1 MLPVTYDPTLVLASV
16 LVAVMA
22 AYTGLRM
29 AAGIGVLAPT
39 RRKGEIAKAAVALG
53 GGIWSMHFVAMLAV
67 SLPVSIEYDALRTLG
82 SVLIAILITGLGLIA
97 LHAGPA
103 SPGRL
108 VAAGALT
115 GLGIVSMHY
124 VGMSAIG
131 GNCVPVFA
139 PEGTVISTA
148 IAIGASIGAF
158 WLAYRERPHAHLA
171 LGAVALGLAISAMH
185 YSAMIYTHFSLA
197 TEVVPISEPTLTGGV
212 LAMIVAVAAF
222 VICGL
227 FLLTALP
234 LGQEP
239 AMAAAGH
246 GGGATTLLPRGHAAT
261 PGRTPQTGA
270 LAADVALRALE
281 APEAAPAPQGA
292 LPARAPAPA
301 AAAGAIVAAAPAAVA
316 PAAVATEAAAETPLR
331 AGAPVRLPYELN
343 NTVRFVGLD
352 EVSAIRADGHYTW
365 LKRGESE
372 LFCPWAISRVETMV
386 DPRLFVRTHRSHLVN
401 IAHVTGFSRD
411 GDKAFCLIG
420 EGDGSRVPVSRAR
433 VADIRRLLGME

>member
-1 MLPVTYDPTLVLASV
+1 MLPVAYDPTLVLASV

-22 AYTGLRM
+22 AYTGLRVTS
-29 AAGIGVLAPT
+29 GIGALSSD
-39 RRKGEIAKAAVALG
+39 RQKIEIAKAAVALG

-67 SLPVSIEYDALRTLG
+67 GLPVPIEYDALRTLG

-97 LHAGPA
+97 LHAGPP

-108 VAAGALT
+108 VAAGTMT
-115 GLGIVSMHY
+115 GLGIVSMHF

-131 GNCVPVFA
+131 GNCVPAFA
-139 PEGTVISTA
+139 PEGYVISTM

-185 YSAMIYTHFSLA
+185 YSAMIYTRFSLA
-197 TEVVPISEPTLTGGV
+197 TEIVPISEPTLTGGV

-234 LGQEP
+234 LGPEP
-239 AMAAAGH
+239 AMAAAGSGAPAAMPRGRAGGWAQASTAPAVDVTQRAGAVEAAALPPFAQPPRAPAPPSAT
-246 GGGATTLLPRGHAAT
+246 GGGLATAAH
-261 PGRTPQTGA
+261 GE
-270 LAADVALRALE
+270 AAVE
-281 APEAAPAPQGA
+281 ARPAAPAP
-292 LPARAPAPA
+292 PP
-301 AAAGAIVAAAPAAVA
+301 
-316 PAAVATEAAAETPLR
+316 TP
-331 AGAPVRLPYELN
+331 GRLPYELN
-343 NTVRFVGLD
+343 NTVRFVALD
-352 EVSAIRADGHYTW
+352 DVSAIRADGHYTW
-365 LKRGESE
+365 LRRGDAE
-372 LFCPWAISRVETMV
+372 LFCPWSISKVETLV
-386 DPRLFVRTHRSHLVN
+386 DPERFVRTHRSHLVN
-401 IAHVTGFSRD
+401 IGHVTGFARD

-420 EGDGSRVPVSRAR
+420 ENDDSRVPVSRTR

>member
-1 MLPVTYDPTLVLASV
+1 MLPVAYDPTLVVASV

-29 AAGIGVLAPT
+29 TTGIAALSAH
-39 RRKGEIAKAAVALG
+39 RRKIEIAKAAVALG

-67 SLPVSIEYDALRTLG
+67 RLPVSIEYDALRTLG

-97 LHAGPA
+97 LHAGPP

-108 VAAGALT
+108 VAAGTMT

-131 GNCVPVFA
+131 GNCVPAFA
-139 PEGTVISTA
+139 PEGYVISTM

-185 YSAMIYTHFSLA
+185 YSAMIYTRFSLA
-197 TEVVPISEPTLTGGV
+197 TDIVPISEPTLTGGV

-234 LGQEP
+234 LGAE
-239 AMAAAGH
+239 ANVAAGDA
-246 GGGATTLLPRGHAAT
+246 GAASPAT
-261 PGRTPQTGA
+261 P
-270 LAADVALRALE
+270 
-281 APEAAPAPQGA
+281 APFVFAG
-292 LPARAPAPA
+292 ARAGAGVIAP
-301 AAAGAIVAAAPAAVA
+301 PLAVA
-316 PAAVATEAAAETPLR
+316 PAAAVAVAAGAGGRAATQDAVDTGRAAAHARSLAPASSAEPQPAP
-331 AGAPVRLPYELN
+331 AGAPARLPYEHN
-343 NTVRFVGLD
+343 NAVRFVALD
-352 EVSAIRADGHYTW
+352 DVSAIRADGHYTW
-365 LKRGESE
+365 LRRGGTE
-372 LFCPWAISRVETMV
+372 LFCPWSISKVETLV
-386 DPRLFVRTHRSHLVN
+386 DPERFVRTHRSHLVN
-401 IAHVTGFSRD
+401 IGHVTGFSRD
-411 GDKAFCLIG
+411 GDKAFCLVG
-420 EGDGSRVPVSRAR
+420 ESDDGRVPVSRTR
-433 VADIRRLLGME
+433 VADMRRLLGME

>member
-1 MLPVTYDPTLVLASV
+1 MLPVAYDPTLVVASV

-22 AYTGLRM
+22 AYTGLRVTT
-29 AAGIGVLAPT
+29 GIGALSAH
-39 RRKGEIAKAAVALG
+39 RQKIEIAKAAVALG

-67 SLPVSIEYDALRTLG
+67 SLPVPIEYDALRTLG

-97 LHAGPA
+97 LHAGDP

-108 VAAGALT
+108 VAAGTMT

-131 GNCVPVFA
+131 GNCMPLFA
-139 PEGTVISTA
+139 PEGYVISTM

-185 YSAMIYTHFSLA
+185 YSAMIYTRFSLA
-197 TEVVPISEPTLTGGV
+197 TEIVPISEPTLTGGV

-234 LGQEP
+234 LGEAP
-239 AMAAAGH
+239 AMATAGS
-246 GGGATTLLPRGHAAT
+246 GGGTSPAMPRGLATAGIGAAT
-261 PGRTPQTGA
+261 PAIATAGNISHRTSDVD
-270 LAADVALRALE
+270 AAASPFAQPARVAPT
-281 APEAAPAPQGA
+281 PEASVG
-292 LPARAPAPA
+292 
-301 AAAGAIVAAAPAAVA
+301 G
-316 PAAVATEAAAETPLR
+316 VATAARTETAVEARSPLPTPPPTP
-331 AGAPVRLPYELN
+331 GRLPYELN
-343 NTVRFVGLD
+343 NTVRFVALD
-352 EVSAIRADGHYTW
+352 DVSAIRADGHYTW
-365 LKRGESE
+365 LRRGDSE
-372 LFCPWAISRVETMV
+372 LFCPWSISKVETLV
-386 DPRLFVRTHRSHLVN
+386 DAERFVRTHRSHLVN

-420 EGDGSRVPVSRAR
+420 ESDESRVPVSRTR

>member
-1 MLPVTYDPTLVLASV
+1 MLPVLYDPMLVVASV

-103 SPGRL
+103 SPRRL

-131 GNCVPVFA
+131 GNCVPLFA

-246 GGGATTLLPRGHAAT
+246 PGSVPASLPRGIAAAGSGWT
-261 PGRTPQTGA
+261 PPSA
-270 LAADVALRALE
+270 APAADVALRAVE
-281 APEAAPAPQGA
+281 AQEVVPPPAP
-292 LPARAPAPA
+292 PARAPAPA
-301 AAAGAIVAAAPAAVA
+301 AASGGGAATAALTATRVETPTPAVA
-316 PAAVATEAAAETPLR
+316 

-343 NTVRFVGLD
+343 NTVRFVGLED
-352 EVSAIRADGHYTW
+352 VSAIRADGHYTW

-372 LFCPWAISRVETMV
+372 LFCPWAISKVETMV
-386 DPRLFVRTHRSHLVN
+386 DPQRFVRTHRSHLVN

-411 GDKAFCLIG
+411 GDKAFCLLG
-420 EGDGSRVPVSRAR
+420 EDDGSRVPVSRAR

>member
-1 MLPVTYDPTLVLASV
+1 MLPVAYDPTLVVASV

-29 AAGIGVLAPT
+29 TTGIAALSAHRQKI
-39 RRKGEIAKAAVALG
+39 EIAKAAVALG

-67 SLPVSIEYDALRTLG
+67 SLPVPIEYDALRTLG
-82 SVLIAILITGLGLIA
+82 SVLIAILITGLGLFG
-97 LHAGPA
+97 LHAGPP

-108 VAAGALT
+108 MAAGTMT
-115 GLGIVSMHY
+115 GLGIVSMHF

-131 GNCVPVFA
+131 GNCVPAFA
-139 PEGTVISTA
+139 PEGYVISTM

-185 YSAMIYTHFSLA
+185 YSAMIYTRFSLA
-197 TEVVPISEPTLTGGV
+197 TEIVPIAEPTLTGGV

-234 LGQEP
+234 LGEAP
-239 AMAAAGH
+239 AMAAAGP
-246 GGGATTLLPRGHAAT
+246 GGGSAPPARPSGLAAGWAPATAAPATDVAHRTAGAVEAAALRMVAQPSRAPATPEANRGGIATAARSEAAVEARPAAPVPAAT
-261 PGRTPQTGA
+261 PG
-270 LAADVALRALE
+270 
-281 APEAAPAPQGA
+281 
-292 LPARAPAPA
+292 
-301 AAAGAIVAAAPAAVA
+301 
-316 PAAVATEAAAETPLR
+316 
-331 AGAPVRLPYELN
+331 RLPYELN
-343 NTVRFVGLD
+343 NTVRFVALD
-352 EVSAIRADGHYTW
+352 DVSAIRADGHYTW
-365 LKRGESE
+365 LRRGDGE
-372 LFCPWAISRVETMV
+372 LFCPWSISKVETLV
-386 DPRLFVRTHRSHLVN
+386 DPERFVRTHRSHLVN
-401 IAHVTGFSRD
+401 IGHVTGFLRD

-420 EGDGSRVPVSRAR
+420 DSDESRVPVSRTR

>member
-1 MLPVTYDPTLVLASV
+1 MLPVAYDPTLVVASV

-22 AYTGLRM
+22 AYTGLRVTT
-29 AAGIGVLAPT
+29 GIGALSAS
-39 RRKGEIAKAAVALG
+39 RQKFEIAKAAVALG

-67 SLPVSIEYDALRTLG
+67 SLPVPIEYDALRTLG
-82 SVLIAILITGLGLIA
+82 SVLIAILITGLGLIG
-97 LHAGPA
+97 LHAGPP

-108 VAAGALT
+108 VAAGTMT

-131 GNCVPVFA
+131 GNCVPAFA
-139 PEGTVISTA
+139 PEGYVISTM
-148 IAIGASIGAF
+148 IAVGASIGAF

-185 YSAMIYTHFSLA
+185 YSAMIYTRFSLA
-197 TEVVPISEPTLTGGV
+197 TEIVPISEPTLTGGV

-234 LGQEP
+234 LGAEANAGADQSGT
-239 AMAAAGH
+239 AA
-246 GGGATTLLPRGHAAT
+246 AAT
-261 PGRTPQTGA
+261 PTPLAFAPAGA
-270 LAADVALRALE
+270 GAG
-281 APEAAPAPQGA
+281 AAPAPLAFAAVAGA
-292 LPARAPAPA
+292 APLAAPGRTATHGHGGVA
-301 AAAGAIVAAAPAAVA
+301 AAAIAARADPFTGAPPVGSPPV
-316 PAAVATEAAAETPLR
+316 P

-343 NTVRFVGLD
+343 NTVRFVALD
-352 EVSAIRADGHYTW
+352 DVSSIRADGHYTW
-365 LKRGESE
+365 LRRGESE
-372 LFCPWAISRVETMV
+372 LFCPWSISRVETLV
-386 DPRLFVRTHRSHLVN
+386 DPERFVRTHRSHLVN
-401 IAHVTGFSRD
+401 IGHVSGFSRD

-420 EGDGSRVPVSRAR
+420 ESDDSRVPVSRTR

>member
-1 MLPVTYDPTLVLASV
+1 MLPVAYDPTLVVASV

-22 AYTGLRM
+22 AYTGLRVTTGI
-29 AAGIGVLAPT
+29 AALSAHRQKI
-39 RRKGEIAKAAVALG
+39 EIAKAAVALG

-67 SLPVSIEYDALRTLG
+67 SLPVPIEYDALRTLG

-97 LHAGPA
+97 LHAGEP

-108 VAAGALT
+108 VAAGTMT

-131 GNCVPVFA
+131 GTCMPLFA
-139 PEGTVISTA
+139 PEGYVISTM

-185 YSAMIYTHFSLA
+185 YSAMIYTRFSLL
-197 TEVVPISEPTLTGGV
+197 TEIVPISEPTLTGGV

-234 LGQEP
+234 LGEAP
-239 AMAAAGH
+239 AMAAAGS
-246 GGGATTLLPRGHAAT
+246 GGGAPPAMPRGLAT
-261 PGRTPQTGA
+261 AGVGRASP
-270 LAADVALRALE
+270 
-281 APEAAPAPQGA
+281 PAAPASNIAHRTSDVEATASPFAQ
-292 LPARAPAPA
+292 PARVTPTPE
-301 AAAGAIVAAAPAAVA
+301 AGVGG
-316 PAAVATEAAAETPLR
+316 VATAARTETAVEARSTQPTPPPTP
-331 AGAPVRLPYELN
+331 GRLPYELN
-343 NTVRFVGLD
+343 NTVRFVALD
-352 EVSAIRADGHYTW
+352 DVSAIRADGHYTW
-365 LKRGESE
+365 LRRGDSE
-372 LFCPWAISRVETMV
+372 LFCPWSISKLETLV
-386 DPRLFVRTHRSHLVN
+386 DAERFVRTHRSHLVN

-420 EGDGSRVPVSRAR
+420 ESDESRVPVSRTR

>member
-1 MLPVTYDPTLVLASV
+1 MLPVAYDPTLVVASV

-22 AYTGLRM
+22 AYTGLRVTT
-29 AAGIGVLAPT
+29 GIGALSAS
-39 RRKGEIAKAAVALG
+39 RQKFEIAKAAVALG

-67 SLPVSIEYDALRTLG
+67 SLPVPIAYDALRTLG
-82 SVLIAILITGLGLIA
+82 SVLIAILITGLGLIG
-97 LHAGPA
+97 LHAGPP

-108 VAAGALT
+108 VAAGTMT
-115 GLGIVSMHY
+115 GFGIVSMHF

-131 GNCVPVFA
+131 GNCMPVFA
-139 PEGTVISTA
+139 PEGYVISTA

-185 YSAMIYTHFSLA
+185 YSAMIYTRFSLS
-197 TEVVPISEPTLTGGV
+197 TEFVPISEPTLTGGV

-234 LGQEP
+234 LGAAP
-239 AMAAAGH
+239 AMAAAGS
-246 GGGATTLLPRGHAAT
+246 GAAAALPRGLAT
-261 PGRTPQTGA
+261 GWTPAT
-270 LAADVALRALE
+270 
-281 APEAAPAPQGA
+281 AAPAVDVAPRLA
-292 LPARAPAPA
+292 TTADPAAPLAAAEPPRAPAPPA
-301 AAAGAIVAAAPAAVA
+301 ATGGGIATVARTDADIEARPAAPAQ
-316 PAAVATEAAAETPLR
+316 PPTP
-331 AGAPVRLPYELN
+331 GRLPYELN
-343 NTVRFVGLD
+343 NTIRFVALD
-352 EVSAIRADGHYTW
+352 DVSAIRADGHYTW
-365 LKRGESE
+365 LRRGETE
-372 LFCPWAISRVETMV
+372 LFCPWSISKVETLV
-386 DPRLFVRTHRSHLVN
+386 DPERFVRTHRSHLVN

-420 EGDGSRVPVSRAR
+420 ESDESRVPVSRTR